1 MSTSWAIACL
11 ATIRIRILQRVDYAD
26 GTPLSLTTGD
36 VTVTTEHDNVSR
48 SLGRSYASGVDNGV
62 RYDAEDRVAAVG
74 SIQSASRRLF
84 SYYPESD
91 LLRRV
96 DYADGTNQ
104 TLTYDP
110 HGFPDLVRYFDAEGN
125 LFVTLDYDFVNEQL
139 HQRRISMS
147 TPLIIVAAKSVDAG
161 GVDAGVPVDGVK
173 QAVSTGDSI
182 ADDVET
188 YMFDALGRPTQLTS
202 SSGGGYEIRYL
213 GPYVDRVAINPTSRS
228 GSPAM
233 NFDITC
239 EEDAFGLESLGYPS
253 GVSFNCGLNNEH
265 YDDCAVSGSKL
276 FEVRAYD
283 TFAQP
288 RDVKLGGHLQ
298 RQDIYDVRGR
308 LSERRYSID
317 GGASILSYEHTYS
330 NGNRELRRGIA
341 WGIHAP
347 MYDLFLY
354 DGNGRVRWAEYG
366 SSLLSADSS
375 TVSDS
380 PVLQLPE
387 GLTHSST
394 VTGDYSE
401 GGYGRNFNYRSGNW
415 DEVEDVTFRGEF
427 WPSGFGI
434 PTGTVSATERVLDPL
449 GNVVRVENPRFT
461 TLGLVYDGLSRLR
474 RAVRADGVEL
484 EYIYRVDGLLQ
495 EKIRRCHGVVG
506 CTDGHEVF
514 VYDHRGLLL
523 EIRDG
528 QFINPVIA
536 RYYYAVFDGEVPIAM
551 DLREEG
557 GTNMI
562 RYYSLSD
569 RQGSIVGLMG
579 EDGTVVERVAYDAWG
594 VPWVTTSNVQ
604 TVAPYASSL
613 GNRLLFQSHLWDPD
627 VDLYFMRARVFDPF
641 RGEFL
646 QRDPSGYADSV
657 NMYAGFANDPVNLKD
672 PSGKYIHIL
681 IGAGAG
687 AVFDTALQL
696 AQIYDGTRDE
706 FNVTELIASTALG
719 ALVAGTGGTVISIY
733 GGAGRAGV
741 AALGV
746 GAGVKGAAESS
757 QSFSEGHVATGT
769 VQLAG
774 AVVAAAGGVF
784 AGPRGYRDHSLRQR
798 ELVFQQVQWLLLR
811 RPLLVF

>member
-1 MSTSWAIACL
+1 M
-11 ATIRIRILQRVDYAD
+11 
-26 GTPLSLTTGD
+26 G
-36 VTVTTEHDNVSR
+36 VT
-48 SLGRSYASGVDNGV
+48 
-62 RYDAEDRVAAVG
+62 
-74 SIQSASRRLF
+74 
-84 SYYPESD
+84 
-91 LLRRV
+91 
-96 DYADGTNQ
+96 
-104 TLTYDP
+104 
-110 HGFPDLVRYFDAEGN
+110 
-125 LFVTLDYDFVNEQL
+125 
-139 HQRRISMS
+139 
-147 TPLIIVAAKSVDAG
+147 
-161 GVDAGVPVDGVK
+161 
-173 QAVSTGDSI
+173 
-182 ADDVET
+182 
-188 YMFDALGRPTQLTS
+188 
-202 SSGGGYEIRYL
+202 
-213 GPYVDRVAINPTSRS
+213 
-228 GSPAM
+228 
-233 NFDITC
+233 
-239 EEDAFGLESLGYPS
+239 
-253 GVSFNCGLNNEH
+253 
-265 YDDCAVSGSKL
+265 
-276 FEVRAYD
+276 
-283 TFAQP
+283 
-288 RDVKLGGHLQ
+288 Q

-330 NGNRELRRGIA
+330 NGNRELRRSIA
-341 WGIHAP
+341 WGTHAP
-347 MYDLFLY
+347 AYDLFLY
-354 DGNGRVRWAEYG
+354 DGNGGVRWAEYG
-366 SSLLSADSS
+366 SSS

-401 GGYGRNFNYRSGNW
+401 GGYGRSFNYRSGNW

-528 QFINPVIA
+528 QVINPVIA

-657 NMYAGFANDPVNLKD
+657 NMYAGFANDPVNRRD
-672 PSGKYIHIL
+672 PSGMKSC
-681 IGAGAG
+681 AV
-687 AVFDTALQL
+687 VFDQ
-696 AQIYDGTRDE
+696 
-706 FNVTELIASTALG
+706 G
-719 ALVAGTGGTVISIY
+719 AMDVV
-733 GGAGRAGV
+733 
-741 AALGV
+741 
-746 GAGVKGAAESS
+746 
-757 QSFSEGHVATGT
+757 GHVALWLERGSASGGEVLLDPGGDYLQPWHGSWEWWRERAKSDPMSDQPLLGTITQRTEVWKRGSQWRFDDGDGKLENYLSFWAGEQVEGSRWSFQVWCKETTPEEERRIYQRMSPKGEDTGDPGPCNCAHS
-769 VQLAG
+769 VSAG
-774 AVVAAAGGVF
+774 VGGVDDF
-784 AGPRGYRDHSLRQR
+784 WFPSSWRPSMGPLNIPLVGWFFSMKTFLEAKGFVLEREFVDGAERD
-798 ELVFQQVQWLLLR
+798 
-811 RPLLVF
+811 